1 MCATSGDQQWF
12 YGHKLNNNYIKQ
24 VIRKS
29 LTKNCKVELMVIVC
43 VTVYDA
49 NLIVPLIIPRR

>member
-12 YGHKLNNNYIKQ
+12 YGHKHNNNYINQ
-24 VIRKS
+24 MIRKS

-43 VTVYDA
+43 VTLYDA
-49 NLIVPLIIPRR
+49 NLIVPLLIPRR